1 MTITTLQDVRKFIND
16 IDSLERLYLVW
27 NPDKEEQKRRKKN
40 PVVGQDALQVIGR
53 AKSWNLLL
61 DMLSERFPE
70 CNTSIEKMFLVDS
83 VLDCYIPRDMLLGRA
98 YDISLKYYKQDI
110 VAFAQSISRCKKTQL
125 FTSLMR
131 RYIFMYVRPLQ
142 QQSWSPQVLVDF
154 ANACDHWDVY
164 QGVAGLFVERAKLT
178 ELDIVALGASNNS
191 NLSHETILSLRS

>member
-110 VAFAQSISRCKKTQL
+110 VAFAQSIRYSSPRC
-125 FTSLMR
+125 
-131 RYIFMYVRPLQ
+131 
-142 QQSWSPQVLVDF
+142 
-154 ANACDHWDVY
+154 
-164 QGVAGLFVERAKLT
+164 VE
-178 ELDIVALGASNNS
+178 
-191 NLSHETILSLRS
+191 